1 MKLFAMEFIN
11 YHFLLLLLL
20 NNNYFPTGP
29 TMGLI
34 FFLFVYVLGGLTFL
48 PGILILYIYVKP
60 KVETSYLQ
68 DKDTEADSLKA
79 GELEENHQSGLE
91 TYKSGWIFVTRD
103 YIESPDEINSSTQ
116 LITES
121 NDNKSAY
128 SALYKLVK
136 DLATKKSKDH
146 DNSKENRLLDDLDS
160 SDDVNKDTFV
170 LHKDSGNDTH
180 AQQQQH
186 SHANQSQKQT
196 IRSSQKK
203 HRYFAVLKHGNL
215 FLYKD
220 QTLKDVKHVIV
231 LANYFAT
238 LWPRDLTDAQLFT
251 KYSAIALINPNKLM
265 QENHANGQQQQAQQ
279 QPGSSSSPGSSDS
292 SRNEFPNNQNMIA
305 PRGSFFI
312 YCDICSE
319 KEDWFFALIRA
330 MKLEKSELPDIL
342 SPTKFAKTLHFET
355 KEMINL
361 IQTLYSSEGQ
371 LQTKWINA
379 IIGRWFLSME
389 NTKQFE
395 DYVYKKLSKKLN
407 KIKTPG
413 FFDQFQITDIQPGNL
428 APFFTY
434 PNLKEINPDGTVLVS
449 SYVTY
454 TGGLSVTIATK
465 VDLTF
470 GTKFTTKEVDLVLK
484 ITLAKLEGPM
494 LFKLKPPPSG
504 RFWYC
509 YEIDPVMNFKIEPLL
524 SSRTLNFNFI
534 TNSIEKKFKEAIKE
548 SLVLPH
554 WDDIVFFDSSDQLY
568 RGGIW
573 EEPKL
578 DDDELSGNQTD
589 GTTEADANSDINSLD
604 KYEDIETKSELSFSS
619 RSLRNSKFSSTLTD
633 LSKRMKKKPSSSTL
647 DDQMTTTTT
656 TTTTSSSNNLG
667 PTTSNAGSTIMSN
680 TFKKIGKW
688 YFKDDHG
695 NKQPQEEKPYTPPEM
710 ISSRRQPRK
719 SSNSLEP
726 MQNSTSTDENVN
738 INPPYNNTNPLT
750 NHMSSTATAAATAA
764 IAASSSGSSKNSS
777 STALNQTPS
786 YNFSKLDNN
795 DNFNLFSTSYKD
807 DISTKGIQP
816 TKNQQHQQQQQQ
828 ISRSSSITGVLPSQS
843 QPPLPPRNLSV
854 TSTSPGI
861 GGCGGVIP
869 PPLPPREI
877 SDNMSIRS
885 ELLVAEPTVG
895 ISQPATP
902 NRSKTVHRKAPP
914 KSPSLKT
921 EEEEKITRD
930 EF

>member
-1 MKLFAMEFIN
+1 
-11 YHFLLLLLL
+11 
-20 NNNYFPTGP
+20 
-29 TMGLI
+29 MGLL
-34 FFLFVYVLGGLTFL
+34 FFLFVYILGGLTFL
-48 PGILILYIYVKP
+48 PGLLVLYVFVKP
-60 KVETSYLQ
+60 KVESYIHD
-68 DKDTEADSLKA
+68 DKDSAQSESLKA

-136 DLATKKSKDH
+136 DLTTKR
-146 DNSKENRLLDDLDS
+146 SKESDQSKESRLFDDLDG
-160 SDDVNKDTFV
+160 DEVNTDTFV
-170 LHKDSGNDTH
+170 LHKDSGGDTH
-180 AQQQQH
+180 LH
-186 SHANQSQKQT
+186 GSLNQSQKPT

-251 KYSAIALINPNKLM
+251 KYSAIALINPSKLS
-265 QENHANGQQQQAQQ
+265 QQQQQQ
-279 QPGSSSSPGSSDS
+279 HAPPATPVSSSSPGSSAS
-292 SRNEFPNNQNMIA
+292 SRNNEFPNPSGMTA

-330 MKLEKSELPDIL
+330 MKLEKSELPEL
-342 SPTKFAKTLHFET
+342 LNPLKFAKTLHFET

-379 IIGRWFLSME
+379 IIGRWFLSMK

-413 FFDQFQITDIQPGNL
+413 FFDQFQITDIQPGSL

-454 TGGLSVTIATK
+454 TGGISVTIATK

-470 GTKFTTKEVDLVLK
+470 GTKFTNKEVDLVLK

-509 YEIDPVMNFKIEPLL
+509 YEVDPIMNFKIEPLL
-524 SSRTLNFNFI
+524 SSRTFNFNFI

-548 SLVLPH
+548 SLVLPQ

-568 RGGIW
+568 RAGIW

-578 DDDELSGNQTD
+578 DEDE
-589 GTTEADANSDINSLD
+589 TTEKEAEGANGEADGASDLTSLD
-604 KYEDIETKSELSFSS
+604 KYDDIETKSELSMSS
-619 RSLRNSKFSSTLTD
+619 RSLRSSKFSTTLTD
-633 LSKRMKKKPSSSTL
+633 LSKRMKKKSSSPNL
-647 DDQMTTTTT
+647 EDQMGTTTTT
-656 TTTTSSSNNLG
+656 TVTT
-667 PTTSNAGSTIMSN
+667 PTTNNTGSTIMAN

-688 YFKDDHG
+688 YFKDDSFS
-695 NKQPQEEKPYTPPEM
+695 KTAQEEKPYTPPEM
-710 ISSRRQPRK
+710 ISSRRPPRK

-726 MQNSTSTDENVN
+726 MQRSNSRDENISGPAVSSAF
-738 INPPYNNTNPLT
+738 T
-750 NHMSSTATAAATAA
+750 NHMTSTATAAATAA
-764 IAASSSGSSKNSS
+764 VAGASGVSSKNSS

-786 YNFSKLDNN
+786 YNFSKFDNS
-795 DNFNLFSTSYKD
+795 DNVNVFTSAYKD
-807 DISTKGIQP
+807 DVSRGVISP
-816 TKNQQHQQQQQQ
+816 PPSPPPPPRDQQH
-828 ISRSSSITGVLPSQS
+828 SRASSVVTAPSA
-843 QPPLPPRNLSV
+843 PPPPSYAAPPHQV
-854 TSTSPGI
+854 SSATPGL
-861 GGCGGVIP
+861 VP
-869 PPLPPREI
+869 PPLPPRDV
-877 SDNMSIRS
+877 SDSASIRS
-885 ELLVAEPTVG
+885 ELFAADPTVG
-895 ISQPATP
+895 ISQPPPPATP
-902 NRSKTVHRKAPP
+902 SRTKTVSRKAPP
-914 KSPSLKT
+914 KSPSLSSEGNNT
-921 EEEEKITRD
+921 TID
-930 EF
+930 EL